1 MNDEALGAGERCVD
15 DGVVRTGVQES
26 ACLALD
32 VLAPGTRACESHLCA
47 RGGRALGRIGEGG
60 GEDAVLYHGYH
71 ALVSGGFLAEVSR
84 VAHGAALLA
93 LVRNVFASFV
103 VVLTTTSVAFPL
115 GVGRLACRL
124 RRAGSCRAWR
134 CLITTGQ
141 R

>member
-1 MNDEALGAGERCVD
+1 MNDEALGAGERCVVD
-15 DGVVRTGVQES
+15 RVVRAGVRES

-32 VLAPGTRACESHLCA
+32 VLAPGTRAYESHLCA

-93 LVRNVFASFV
+93 LVRNVLACLV
-103 VVLTTTSVAFPL
+103 VVLTAAPVAL
-115 GVGRLACRL
+115 SLSGGRL
-124 RRAGSCRAWR
+124 
-134 CLITTGQ
+134 TG
-141 R
+141 RSLCWVR

>member
-15 DGVVRTGVQES
+15 DGVIRTGVRES

-32 VLAPGTRACESHLCA
+32 VLAPGTRAYESHLCA
-47 RGGRALGRIGEGG
+47 RGWRALGRVGEGG

-71 ALVSGGFLAEVSR
+71 ALVSRGFLAEVSR

-93 LVRNVFASFV
+93 LVRDVLACFM
-103 VVLTTTSVAFPL
+103 VVLTAASIALSL
-115 GVGRLACRL
+115 GSG
-124 RRAGSCRAWR
+124 
-134 CLITTGQ
+134 CLPGCILCWV